1 MIYRA
6 DNTPFSKLI
15 ELDEVTRTDEPT
27 IRIVRPRDLTV
38 PHVKVAEEALDYIK
52 NVKPIPGK
60 TIILVLA
67 MTAGEYYGCN
77 RNGDA
82 WSERPLTVG
91 KTQITADD
99 VLPRH
104 YKTFETNAR
113 VFRHHVNKDPEKRI
127 GDVVRAFY
135 NWPMHRVELLLALD
149 NARAE
154 SIVNQI
160 ESGEFPAVS
169 MGCFLAGTKVTL
181 VDGSRKPIE
190 DIRIGDAVLTHTGKS
205 GLVTSLQKRDYSG
218 KVYRVRAEGEDP
230 VYCTS
235 EHPFL
240 SVPQDQVRIVKWG
253 SKHGWKT
260 ATTDPQWV
268 PAEHLDKEQ
277 NLLCSAFPT
286 EITTPDYVTEEFAR
300 LLGYYLADGS
310 ITRNR
315 DKEINGFEICA
326 SIDNPIHQEIDDIC
340 TALSV
345 PNSPCRRA
353 HAMSD
358 KASVIGVYG
367 HELAA
372 RIWRLCSGVAKTKT
386 LDASVLL
393 WDPALQRVLLGAYI
407 NGDGCCTPNGALQIS
422 TASEN
427 LAHQVVLMLQRIG
440 VVPSLQCVTHK
451 PGKTGFNFHE
461 TEEWITYI
469 GKQQTA
475 ALSDVC
481 YKVKAAEI
489 KSTKITRKVYGAHV
503 LTPIREFCWEEHAS
517 IPVYNFSVAGDE
529 SYQVNGLSVH
539 NCKIKF
545 DVCSCCGNKAPNRAA
560 YCDHAAHELTRYL
573 PDGRQVF
580 VWNPSPTFFD
590 ISIVR
595 RPADRVGFMMK
606 KVADHVPEIRSS
618 AEMGERIEALTHK
631 AAMAKKLSV
640 INKIVN
646 GDIAAAREDN
656 GDLNVVK
663 DFADRVAR
671 PAASTMPAIDDTLIR
686 ELLKHR
692 PAEVLATLSSLG
704 IFLTTPEF
712 IKYFVWKADPTLH
725 IPEEVLQRAVDMQQ
739 DVFEALAKNP
749 EIIEEIENT
758 GILNL
763 TPDKINPALA
773 NRLSSLCEKRSQAD
787 EFLQARLVGQIL
799 KTAAGTRGRLT
810 PPGTFP
816 WETTPSTPADINAAK
831 SYGGR
836 YLEPG
841 QGYWDQLNVA
851 DPHTGQVHA
860 TTRGAA
866 IRGHQLW
873 RREKWLM
880 PIRNLF
886 GTGATLSAAQK
897 FVGQPNIP
905 MTPYQRRAWA
915 YSRPWQTTE
924 GEEIA
929 PGTELKT
936 GSHEPDLKSTIIRLA
951 HDGMFGSPHQ
961 KVGSCSSAAA
971 PLENATLADVVNWV
985 GTVICP

>member
-154 SIVNQI
+154 EAVQEV
-160 ESGEFPAVS
+160 ESGKFPAVS
-169 MGCFLAGTKVTL
+169 MGC
-181 VDGSRKPIE
+181 
-190 DIRIGDAVLTHTGKS
+190 
-205 GLVTSLQKRDYSG
+205 
-218 KVYRVRAEGEDP
+218 
-230 VYCTS
+230 
-235 EHPFL
+235 
-240 SVPQDQVRIVKWG
+240 
-253 SKHGWKT
+253 
-260 ATTDPQWV
+260 
-268 PAEHLDKEQ
+268 
-277 NLLCSAFPT
+277 
-286 EITTPDYVTEEFAR
+286 
-300 LLGYYLADGS
+300 
-310 ITRNR
+310 
-315 DKEINGFEICA
+315 
-326 SIDNPIHQEIDDIC
+326 
-340 TALSV
+340 
-345 PNSPCRRA
+345 
-353 HAMSD
+353 
-358 KASVIGVYG
+358 
-367 HELAA
+367 
-372 RIWRLCSGVAKTKT
+372 
-386 LDASVLL
+386 
-393 WDPALQRVLLGAYI
+393 
-407 NGDGCCTPNGALQIS
+407 
-422 TASEN
+422 
-427 LAHQVVLMLQRIG
+427 
-440 VVPSLQCVTHK
+440 
-451 PGKTGFNFHE
+451 
-461 TEEWITYI
+461 
-469 GKQQTA
+469 
-475 ALSDVC
+475 
-481 YKVKAAEI
+481 
-489 KSTKITRKVYGAHV
+489 
-503 LTPIREFCWEEHAS
+503 
-517 IPVYNFSVAGDE
+517 
-529 SYQVNGLSVH
+529 
-539 NCKIKF
+539 KIKH
-545 DVCSCCGNKAPNRAA
+545 DVCSICGHPAPNRAA
-560 YCDHAAHELTRYL
+560 YCDHAKYELTRYR
-573 PDGRQVF
+573 PDGKQVF

-810 PPGTFP
+810 LPGTFP